1 MFNQVNAD
9 IYHFHFHGYMM
20 PNRIN
25 NYIVRVCLWVIV
37 QSVCL
42 TTQHTRTAQ
51 RFNHLIHYWRDQN
64 SLDRFGLT
72 ECFVSVY
79 LVWTL
84 FVVVVDSCPNIWVLS
99 VNLLTFLFDDSLN
112 VCVYVVIS
120 LSCFPLPLLVC
131 VCMILLTFFVVTSVF
146 NYHPCIYHSW
156 NYYRHNFHCWFLIP
170 PWIFSEIQPSE
181 LTSMLQIQMKRLDE
195 QLNDQTNSTDQWPLT
210 IIFIL
215 I

>member
-1 MFNQVNAD
+1 MGD
-9 IYHFHFHGYMM
+9 SL
-20 PNRIN
+20 
-25 NYIVRVCLWVIV
+25 VCVSDHPAQTHSTTI
-37 QSVCL
+37 QS
-42 TTQHTRTAQ
+42 
-51 RFNHLIHYWRDQN
+51 F
-64 SLDRFGLT
+64 
-72 ECFVSVY
+72 
-79 LVWTL
+79 
-84 FVVVVDSCPNIWVLS
+84 DS
-99 VNLLTFLFDDSLN
+99 LLTRPKLTRSLRTDRVFCVCVPCVDLVCGGGRFMSKYLSTVCKSAYIFVWWFAER

-120 LSCFPLPLLVC
+120 LSCFPLSLLVC

-156 NYYRHNFHCWFLIP
+156 NYYSHNFHCWFLIP

-195 QLNDQTNSTDQWPLT
+195 QLNDQTNSTAQWPLT